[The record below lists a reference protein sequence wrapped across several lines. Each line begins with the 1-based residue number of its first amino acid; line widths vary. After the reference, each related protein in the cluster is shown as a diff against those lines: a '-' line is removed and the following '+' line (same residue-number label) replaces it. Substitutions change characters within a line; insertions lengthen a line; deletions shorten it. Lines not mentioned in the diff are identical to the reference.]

1 MSIQNPEHRNVE
13 VPSTV
18 PPHIAAEHSDAAEVV
33 AGTKPAVAESIWK
46 KTWVKVGAIAG
57 GLALAGGGTAV
68 GVNLA
73 ANANKNPVAEPKPS
87 ATPLENYGPSVHY
100 NQLINPNDCQ
110 PITQDVFAP
119 VSVVE
124 CHNFTLQ
131 PAATQQRILK
141 DEQTPLAEYAKLPY
155 VEQYFYGSYLLANR
169 AGQGQVEGNNVLQH
183 NTDIGITTPLQQ
195 YLETLPEAPDTTVI
209 NQINLK
215 LAALQAMRITDA
227 SGNTVF
233 DKENALKALPALAV
247 PGSPVYNALLN
258 LIENNPS
265 SKDLVYNQG
274 GPGVAI
280 LDNKTAVTIAKNAV
294 SVDGASVPSFT
305 VRTFATIGGSIGDI
319 SYDSGVY
326 ANLELA
332 QVKPTD
338 ANGKASI
345 DYLLYDIKAN

>member
-13 VPSTV
+13 VPSIV

-87 ATPLENYGPSVHY
+87 ATPLESYGPSVHY
-100 NQLINPNDCQ
+100 NQLIDPNDCQ

-183 NTDIGITTPLQQ
+183 NPGTGVTLDQ
-195 YLETLPEAPDTTVI
+195 YQETLPATPDGSVV
-209 NQINLK
+209 NQISLK

-247 PGSPVYNALLN
+247 PGSPVYNTLLN

-265 SKDLVYNQG
+265 SKGLDYNQG

-280 LDNKTAVTIAKNAV
+280 LDNQTAVVLSNNTV
-294 SVDGASVPSFT
+294 SVGDASVPSFT
-305 VRTFATIGGSIGDI
+305 VRTYPVIGGSIGNL
-319 SYDSGVY
+319 SYDSGAF